1 VFDHDELG
9 HSVVPAATWSSSAGI
24 SSTFFRTFKLPI
36 PHVVGVRHVVFPS
49 VSIAYSPDF
58 PSLQYRDTAGVSRN
72 RFNSFGNIGI
82 SGSKAAG
89 MSFAVDQRFQ
99 VKLKDGDKV
108 TRLDNLVSWSSSGY
122 YDFLW
127 HEHGLK
133 HGLSAIG
140 NTIALQPPGFVS
152 ASMNGTVDPYQGR
165 PLRNLGLN
173 VGFNF
178 SSNGARKQP
187 APLAAEQTARRNDI
201 VSQEDFRETWRT
213 SIAYSYSGGYGYQN
227 WESNRTANGVF
238 SYQMTPN
245 WQFDYSALFDV
256 TQSRLQSQRF
266 SLTRKIHCWDAVF
279 TRSFVPGGEAEYYFR
294 LGVRDQKEI
303 YYERGTRAQ
312 SFGGI
317 Q

>member
-1 VFDHDELG
+1 
-9 HSVVPAATWSSSAGI
+9 
-24 SSTFFRTFKLPI
+24 
-36 PHVVGVRHVVFPS
+36 
-49 VSIAYSPDF
+49 
-58 PSLQYRDTAGVSRN
+58 
-72 RFNSFGNIGI
+72 
-82 SGSKAAG
+82 
-89 MSFAVDQRFQ
+89 
-99 VKLKDGDKV
+99 VKLKNGDKV

-127 HEHGLK
+127 HEHGLA
-133 HGLSAIG
+133 HALTPIG
-140 NTIALQPPGFVS
+140 NTIVLQPPGFVS
-152 ASMNGTVDPYQGR
+152 ASMNGTVDPYQPR

-173 VGFNF
+173 IGFNF

-187 APLAAEQTARRNDI
+187 APLAAEQSARRNDI
-201 VSQEDFRETWRT
+201 VSQEDFHETWRT
-213 SIAYSYSGGYGYQN
+213 SIQN
-227 WESNRTANGVF
+227 WQSNRTANGVF

-245 WQFDYSALFDV
+245 WLFDYSALFDV
-256 TQSRLQSQRF
+256 TQSKLQSQRF

-279 TRSFVPGGEAEYYFR
+279 TRSFIPGGEAEYYFR